1 MTWINIPEDWTG
13 DQALAVVEFL
23 DELSAAIWSTH
34 ELKMLDA
41 WHDKQ
46 VITKQPATQYSQEAG
61 MTTAATKG
69 HLNTDD
75 FPF

>member
-13 DQALAVVEFL
+13 NQAIAVVEFL

-41 WHDKQ
+41 CHSDIALNAETDDEMPPDA
-46 VITKQPATQYSQEAG
+46 VYVDTKNPSS
-61 MTTAATKG
+61 
-69 HLNTDD
+69 LDDD

>member
-13 DQALAVVEFL
+13 NQAIAVVEFL

-41 WHDKQ
+41 WHNRVEKPPDPDDDEMPPDAIYVGSQ
-46 VITKQPATQYSQEAG
+46 NPSTQE
-61 MTTAATKG
+61 
-69 HLNTDD
+69 DD